1 MAHTQIDLQIP
12 DETGRLHPVR
22 AILSDSGGWIV
33 HASIH
38 GRTITRQCDS
48 WQSVERT
55 LFQFRLHAHEA
66 APAPRVAAP
75 LAAALVALMILS
87 GAVAASA
94 QRQTPESYAVRQF
107 TAATQE
113 YAWLHRRLENQLAP
127 LEVTSN
133 VVTITRAVQ
142 EMAAAV
148 RAARP
153 DARQGDLFTDTLGA
167 ELRSRIAA
175 ALVDHDFTPGDMLMQ
190 EAAEGV
196 DASQVPLTVNG
207 PFPWIYGT
215 AMFPCVLQALPP
227 LPPELQYRIVGT
239 TLVLIDV
246 HAGLIIDLLPHALAD
261 SEL

>member
-1 MAHTQIDLQIP
+1 M
-12 DETGRLHPVR
+12 
-22 AILSDSGGWIV
+22 

-38 GRTITRQCDS
+38 GRPVTRRCDS
-48 WQSVERT
+48 WQSVERA
-55 LFQFRLHAHEA
+55 LFRFRLHAHE
-66 APAPRVAAP
+66 PAPPRVTAP
-75 LAAALVALMILS
+75 IAAALGALMILG

-94 QRQTPESYAVRQF
+94 QTPPPESYAIRQF

-133 VVTITRAVQ
+133 IATITRVVQ

-167 ELRSRIAA
+167 ELRLRIAA
-175 ALVDHDFTPGDMLMQ
+175 ALADHDFTSGDVLMQ
-190 EAAEGV
+190 EAADGI
-196 DASQVPLTVNG
+196 DAAQVPLTVNG
-207 PFPWIYGT
+207 PFPWIYAS
-215 AMFPCVLQALPP
+215 AMFPCVQNALPP

-246 HAGLIIDLLPHALAD
+246 HAGLIVDFLPHALAD

>member
-1 MAHTQIDLQIP
+1 MAHTQIDLRIY
-12 DETGRLHPVR
+12 DATGRPHPVR
-22 AILSDSGGWIV
+22 AVLADSGGWIV

-38 GRTITRQCDS
+38 GRAITRQCDS

-55 LFQFRLHAHEA
+55 LFRFRLHARQA
-66 APAPRVAAP
+66 APAPRAAAP
-75 LAAALVALMILS
+75 LAAALGALMIL

-94 QRQTPESYAVRQF
+94 QPQTPESYAIRQF

-133 VVTITRAVQ
+133 VATITRAVQ

-167 ELRSRIAA
+167 ELRFRIAA
-175 ALVDHDFTPGDMLMQ
+175 ALADNDFTPGDVLMQ
-190 EAAEGV
+190 EAADGI
-196 DASQVPLTVNG
+196 DPAQVPLTVNG
-207 PFPWIYGT
+207 PFPWISAS
-215 AMFPCVLQALPP
+215 AMFPCVQKALPP

-246 HAGLIIDLLPHALAD
+246 HAGLIVDLLPHALAD
-261 SEL
+261 SEF